1 MLPVF
6 VIPSV
11 YLLLS
16 YWWLWKRKWA
26 GPWGRTGDFAAFT
39 IRQAAGFVNLYIWM
53 AVIGRGDSLNYIH
66 DADLIYGTLWQNP
79 SHFLHLT
86 FGWGP
91 DNVYPEHLRYISD
104 PLKYSWNNIEYT
116 MVRLNTILYVFTF
129 GNPWGNLVILNA
141 FTFAASHKAYRVL
154 RSLSERV
161 TNLSYLLIFFFPSL
175 IFWTSGLLKEGPVFL
190 CTLLLMVSVLD
201 AESTRFRLRHLLWV
215 AASLFGLLFFRD
227 FFALV
232 WLLLLPLWWLSH
244 RFKLPGWKVFLGS
257 GVLALTGLLVADHY
271 SYAFTIS
278 EIICEAQ
285 QFFILYEPDPDYTY
299 YVFTG
304 YELLEPLYKLPY
316 AVNNIFWRPNVL
328 HSNDPFRLYTSIE
341 LMLVWFILALVW
353 IRRFRQSRPA
363 SFWYFLTFSAL
374 VLLMFGYVVTD
385 ADTMSRY
392 RTIPIF
398 ILLLTTIWPQKTSKN
413 NSL

>member
-1 MLPVF
+1 
-6 VIPSV
+6 
-11 YLLLS
+11 
-16 YWWLWKRKWA
+16 
-26 GPWGRTGDFAAFT
+26 
-39 IRQAAGFVNLYIWM
+39 
-53 AVIGRGDSLNYIH
+53 
-66 DADLIYGTLWQNP
+66 
-79 SHFLHLT
+79 
-86 FGWGP
+86 
-91 DNVYPEHLRYISD
+91 
-104 PLKYSWNNIEYT
+104 
-116 MVRLNTILYVFTF
+116 VRLNTILYVFTF

-201 AESTRFRLRHLLWV
+201 AESTRYRLRHLLWV

-398 ILLLTTIWPQKTSKN
+398 ILLLTTIWPQKNKQKQ
-413 NSL
+413 